1 METKHKGKY
10 ALVLWYA
17 DMNWSREDYIAVE
30 KISVLEKHWV
40 EGQDYE
46 LLCEGQPLRVLDK
59 MKQLADRPS
68 VRIRF

>member
-1 METKHKGKY
+1 MGKYKY

-17 DMNWSREDYIAVE
+17 DKHWSSEDYVSVE
-30 KISVLEKHWV
+30 LVSILNKQWM
-40 EGQDYE
+40 EGEDYE

-68 VRIRF
+68 VRVRV